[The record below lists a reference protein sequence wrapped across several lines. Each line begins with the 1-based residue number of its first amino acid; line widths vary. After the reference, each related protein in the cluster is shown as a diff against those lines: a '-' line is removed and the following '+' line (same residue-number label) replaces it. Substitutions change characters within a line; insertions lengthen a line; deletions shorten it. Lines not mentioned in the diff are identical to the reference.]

1 MWPRTPGR
9 KTREPSCDRAAWSAV
24 ATAAWTGDGSGF
36 ARGRGRAAAWPY
48 FPDTGYPVFDNGA
61 RHWQTFRAM
70 PRKKDPEK
78 MTAREHIADILQWAE
93 RQQFRN
99 IAASLRR
106 VLALL
111 DREKDG
117 RS

>member
-1 MWPRTPGR
+1 
-9 KTREPSCDRAAWSAV
+9 
-24 ATAAWTGDGSGF
+24 
-36 ARGRGRAAAWPY
+36 
-48 FPDTGYPVFDNGA
+48 
-61 RHWQTFRAM
+61 M

-93 RQQFRN
+93 RQHFRN

-106 VLALL
+106 VLTLL
-111 DREKDG
+111 DRENER

>member
-1 MWPRTPGR
+1 VSSLHSRFKPIGLKISLAQLYPRQFKMR
-9 KTREPSCDRAAWSAV
+9 
-24 ATAAWTGDGSGF
+24 DGNGVTIFHISNYTTFDSG
-36 ARGRGRAAAWPY
+36 
-48 FPDTGYPVFDNGA
+48 V

-78 MTAREHIADILQWAE
+78 MTAREQIADILQWAE

-111 DREKDG
+111 DRENEG

>member
-1 MWPRTPGR
+1 MFFRLPALSPDVIRLF
-9 KTREPSCDRAAWSAV
+9 DSA
-24 ATAAWTGDGSGF
+24 
-36 ARGRGRAAAWPY
+36 
-48 FPDTGYPVFDNGA
+48 PD
-61 RHWQTFRAM
+61 HWQTFRAM

-78 MTAREHIADILQWAE
+78 MTAREQIADILQWAE

-111 DREKDG
+111 DRENEG